1 MTDMQ
6 KQRGISLIGGLIILI
21 VVGFVGLMVVRLFP
35 VYYQY
40 FVVSSVLNDVKDSG
54 RGQSPADIRNTIL
67 KRFNVNEVHVVSI
80 RDVKIIAAKD
90 GGTDVS
96 VHYDDSVPFLA
107 NLSLVATFD
116 KHVEVPSG

>member
-1 MTDMQ
+1 MIDKR

-40 FVVSSVLNDVKDSG
+40 FVVSSVLNDVEDSG

-67 KRFNVNEVHVVSI
+67 KRFNINEVHVVSI
-80 RDVKIIAAKD
+80 KDVKIIPAKD

-96 VHYDDSVPFLA
+96 VHYDDSVPFLG